1 MWSNIGI
8 GLSLLVIT
16 TVIHALCMVVTMKI
30 LKVYVDRHGESHSA
44 VHALSVV
51 AGSIL
56 LMFGAAIL
64 EVLTWATTYLKLGA
78 IEGLEPAIYFST
90 VTYTTLGYGDM
101 VLDEQWR
108 LLASFEAA
116 VGIIMFGWSTAVV
129 VAVVQR
135 AYAAAMKRQRAVNH

>member
-1 MWSNIGI
+1 
-8 GLSLLVIT
+8 
-16 TVIHALCMVVTMKI
+16 MVVTMKI
-30 LKVYVDRHGESHSA
+30 LKVYVDRHGESHFA

-56 LMFGAAIL
+56 LMFGAAIM

-90 VTYTTLGYGDM
+90 VTYTTLGCGDM
-101 VLDEQWR
+101 VLDEHWR

-135 AYAAAMKRQRAVNH
+135 AYAAAMKGQPAINH

>member
-56 LMFGAAIL
+56 LMFGAAIM

-90 VTYTTLGYGDM
+90 VTYTTLGYGDL

-108 LLASFEAA
+108 CWLPSRRPSVSSCLA
-116 VGIIMFGWSTAVV
+116 GQRPWSLRLSNALM
-129 VAVVQR
+129 QR
-135 AYAAAMKRQRAVNH
+135 L